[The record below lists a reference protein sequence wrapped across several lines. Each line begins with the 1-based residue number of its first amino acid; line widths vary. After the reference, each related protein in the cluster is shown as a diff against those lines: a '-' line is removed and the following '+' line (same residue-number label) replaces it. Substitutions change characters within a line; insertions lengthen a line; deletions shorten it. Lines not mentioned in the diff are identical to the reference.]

1 MQTLVFNT
9 TTKKVVLLSGRRG
22 DSSIL
27 ETFDNVSTVKCLES
41 GFYEIMQKQ
50 DEESNNKF
58 INKGSFSSIPVM
70 RVPIANTNMIIEK

>member
-22 DSSIL
+22 DSLIL

>member
-9 TTKKVVLLSGRRG
+9 TTKRVVLLSGRRG

-41 GFYEIMQKQ
+41 GFYEIMRKQ
-50 DEESNNKF
+50 DEESN
-58 INKGSFSSIPVM
+58 SSIPVM
-70 RVPIANTNMIIEK
+70 RVPISNTNMIIEK

>member
-41 GFYEIMQKQ
+41 GIYEIMRKQ
-50 DEESNNKF
+50 DEESN
-58 INKGSFSSIPVM
+58 SSIPVM

>member
-22 DSSIL
+22 DSEIL

-41 GFYEIMQKQ
+41 GIYEIMRKQ
-50 DEESNNKF
+50 DEESN
-58 INKGSFSSIPVM
+58 SSIPVM
-70 RVPIANTNMIIEK
+70 RVPMANTNMIIEK

>member
-22 DSSIL
+22 DSAIL

-41 GFYEIMQKQ
+41 GIYEIMRKQ
-50 DEESNNKF
+50 DEESN
-58 INKGSFSSIPVM
+58 SSIPVM
-70 RVPIANTNMIIEK
+70 RVPISNTNMIIQK

>member
-1 MQTLVFNT
+1 MQTLTFNS
-9 TTKKVVLLSGRRG
+9 TTKKVQLLSGSQG
-22 DSSIL
+22 DSKVL

-50 DEESNNKF
+50 DEESN
-58 INKGSFSSIPVM
+58 SSIPVM

>member
-22 DSSIL
+22 DSIIL

-41 GFYEIMQKQ
+41 GIYEIMRKQ
-50 DEESNNKF
+50 DEESN
-58 INKGSFSSIPVM
+58 SSIPVM
-70 RVPIANTNMIIEK
+70 RVPMANTNMIIEK